1 MGRRIIMAKKQD
13 KFEDNLKK
21 LESIVENLEIG
32 NLDLDESLK
41 AFEQGIKLVKVCQ
54 KKLEGAERTV
64 EKLIKDDKG
73 DVKTSNFEE

>member
-1 MGRRIIMAKKQD
+1 MAKKQD